1 MKERKEFGEET
12 FLLFERKEGAE
23 RGTVI
28 RYMNKSNGK
37 RKGLFSL
44 RD

>member
-1 MKERKEFGEET
+1 MKERKKFGEET
-12 FLLFERKEGAE
+12 FLLFERKEVAG

-28 RYMNKSNGK
+28 GYMNKSNGK